1 MIVPLRIG
9 TDFVEQSEL
18 EGLWERIVE
27 LVMWRNVAK
36 SALWFGS
43 GSMFFFSCSF
53 SRDVT
58 FGHANFDI
66 HLPENY

>member
-1 MIVPLRIG
+1 VIVPLRIG

-36 SALWFGS
+36 SALWFGF
-43 GSMFFFSCSF
+43 GSMFFSCSF

-58 FGHANFDI
+58 FRHANFDI